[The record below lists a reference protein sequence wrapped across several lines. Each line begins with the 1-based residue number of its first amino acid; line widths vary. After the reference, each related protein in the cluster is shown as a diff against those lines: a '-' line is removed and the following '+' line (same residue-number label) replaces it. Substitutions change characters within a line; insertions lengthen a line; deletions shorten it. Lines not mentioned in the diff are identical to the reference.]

1 MVRRILTITVA
12 ILSWAA
18 IACGRVPIIVN
29 APRHQMALGKMVNN
43 GEEQLN
49 KGDLAGAN
57 RTLDAVL
64 KADPAFWPALYT
76 RARIFVMEGKYE
88 RAIEDCNEALRKY
101 RGFVEARCYEP
112 KSMRTSGSTPKPR
125 RSLTISSPS
134 PASRYSSQSVEAA
147 RVVSGDLSRLIIS
160 QRSTGSQRREGRL

>member
-29 APRHQMALGKMVNN
+29 APRHQPALGKMVTNA
-43 GEEQLN
+43 EEQLK

-57 RTLDAVL
+57 RTLYSVL

-76 RARIFVMEGKYE
+76 RARIFAMEGK
-88 RAIEDCNEALRKY
+88 I
-101 RGFVEARCYEP
+101 
-112 KSMRTSGSTPKPR
+112 
-125 RSLTISSPS
+125 
-134 PASRYSSQSVEAA
+134 
-147 RVVSGDLSRLIIS
+147 
-160 QRSTGSQRREGRL
+160 